1 MTFFS
6 QNKRPTVKNWHFLFD
21 ISFSNVTTT
30 PCPMGSPTR
39 GIYRRMNLCETYDR
53 GMIQALRIKQRAII
67 LYQMREGHVFILRL

>member
-30 PCPMGSPTR
+30 PCPMGAPTR
-39 GIYRRMNLCETYDR
+39 GIYRR